1 VTPSLWRYGILG
13 LPVGFVGLPLYVHLP
28 KFYADTLPLSL
39 TVLGLVLF
47 LTRVIDCLADPFLGI
62 LADGWAG
69 RRRGMLVVS
78 GAVLVA
84 GVFGLFFLPIL
95 GLDIS
100 LVLVVGGLLV
110 LTYLAYSVFSIV
122 VYTVGVAL
130 GGDSKASV
138 RVAAAREGMI
148 IVGVLVASALPPTL
162 TPWLGEKAAYQAFCW
177 VLLVVVVVALLLMRL
192 PKMVAT
198 APMPAPTAWRLVLQ
212 DRRLRRLFLL
222 FFLNALAPSLT
233 ATLFLFFA
241 SDVLDA
247 AAWSGAFLG
256 AYFLAAVLAMPV
268 WVRVAARF
276 GKRRSLIASFSLAI
290 ASFIWAFTLGQGD
303 AVAFGVIC
311 LLSGAALGGDLAV
324 LPSLLADAVQQRGAS
339 QAGGLEFGIWNF
351 ISKFTLALAAGIA
364 LPLLEVWGYAPGGTG
379 SVAAL
384 SAAYAL
390 LPCGF
395 KLAALVVLVR
405 GKTL

>member
-1 VTPSLWRYGILG
+1 M
-13 LPVGFVGLPLYVHLP
+13 GFVGLPLYVHLP

-177 VLLVVVVVALLLMRL
+177 VLLVVVVAALMLMRL

-198 APMPAPTAWRLVLQ
+198 VPMPAPTAWRLVLQ

-241 SDVLDA
+241 GDVLDA